1 MIVNEETVVS
11 ILKTVKYLCKWLST
25 KNLSGCL
32 AVQPPTQDVPGRNI
46 IIATLPKIILTLVLW
61 VDYITK
67 THFPSGRLSGT
78 IKVSTTATGPHLEGW
93 LPGNM
98 LHLFLVVLFLSFQV
112 WPSSKNTEHATVITS
127 YRDNHLQWLPST
139 VITTYISVPEQI
151 PLWAPSWHGGSK
163 DGSGVSSQEVQ
174 SLPGVPGPR
183 IMRAM
188 RMMLEKWWWWCWC
201 RWCWW
206 CRWWEGG

>member
-61 VDYITK
+61 VDYIST

-139 VITTYISVPEQI
+139 YSDYHLQWLPPTYLYLNRSRSERPRDTEAQ
-151 PLWAPSWHGGSK
+151 K
-163 DGSGVSSQEVQ
+163 T
-174 SLPGVPGPR
+174 GPV
-183 IMRAM
+183 
-188 RMMLEKWWWWCWC
+188 C
-201 RWCWW
+201 RHKKCSHYRG
-206 CRWWEGG
+206 CLGHV